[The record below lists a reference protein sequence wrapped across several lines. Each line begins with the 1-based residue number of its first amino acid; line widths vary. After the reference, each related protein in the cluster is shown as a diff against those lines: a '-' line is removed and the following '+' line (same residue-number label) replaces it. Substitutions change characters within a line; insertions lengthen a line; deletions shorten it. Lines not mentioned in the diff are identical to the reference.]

1 MNLARDQMKLTTYI
15 DLQDGPSGLQK
26 TEKPT
31 MYERKKDSVFERERE
46 SHMNTIKD
54 KVTMLTNV

>member
-1 MNLARDQMKLTTYI
+1 MNLARDQMKLTTYV

-26 TEKPT
+26 TEKLT

>member
-1 MNLARDQMKLTTYI
+1 MKLTTYV

-26 TEKPT
+26 TDKPT
-31 MYERKKDSVFERERE
+31 MYEKKKESVFERERE

-54 KVTMLTNV
+54 RVTMLTNV